1 MRRKK
6 GKKGDQSPIQVQI
19 LNVSGR
25 NSPNGQA
32 TAKIIK
38 DHSGMRPAIIA
49 EDYTPVLLNQDSAAI
64 HSPNKKSSQR
74 SSMEGKYLMP
84 AKGMV
89 LRRRFEPPKSS
100 MFNPIET
107 DKISIRQENEEST
120 YTSGFDQ
127 TLRIGTNSQQK

>member
-1 MRRKK
+1 M
-6 GKKGDQSPIQVQI
+6 
-19 LNVSGR
+19 
-25 NSPNGQA
+25 
-32 TAKIIK
+32 
-38 DHSGMRPAIIA
+38 
-49 EDYTPVLLNQDSAAI
+49 
-64 HSPNKKSSQR
+64 
-74 SSMEGKYLMP
+74 MP

-127 TLRIGTNSQQK
+127 TLRIGTNSQQKLRFRPKHLNIESHADVGGGDIND